1 MSIEDKAGPTVS
13 ATSEDVKLS
22 MSAGSVDRPT
32 TSNTPT
38 KMDAT
43 KAPRIDP
50 IPPMTITTKAKINM
64 SSPMPDSTEMRG
76 AAIRPASPA
85 KNAPMPKIIVYSKR
99 ILTPKARTM
108 GPLLAP
114 ARMSIPVRVLEMNK

>member
-1 MSIEDKAGPTVS
+1 MSIEDKAGPAVS

-50 IPPMTITTKAKINM
+50 MPPITMTTKARISM
-64 SSPMPDSTEMRG
+64 SSPMPDSTEISG
-76 AAIRPASPA
+76 AAISPA
-85 KNAPMPKIIVYSKR
+85 KPAKKAPMPNMIV
-99 ILTPKARTM
+99 
-108 GPLLAP
+108 
-114 ARMSIPVRVLEMNK
+114 